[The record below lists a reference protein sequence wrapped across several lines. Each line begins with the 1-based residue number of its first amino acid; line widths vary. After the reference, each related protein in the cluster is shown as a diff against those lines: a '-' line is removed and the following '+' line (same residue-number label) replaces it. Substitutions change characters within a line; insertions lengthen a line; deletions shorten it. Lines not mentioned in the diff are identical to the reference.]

1 VTALVIL
8 NPYAASGRAQ
18 AIFNSI
24 EPTLKASLQDD
35 LHLIVTESPD
45 SVAQHV
51 THAYQSGIRRVI
63 SIGGDGTNHSL
74 VNALASLPN
83 VDDPMVY
90 SSIPVGTGRDWS
102 RGLGTPLNAAQ
113 ASHALAAKAP
123 RQIDLGHAL
132 IDGKHEE
139 YFLNSASMG
148 LGGRVVEKVNSLQT
162 RHPWSFLWS
171 AVTSILSYA
180 PQSVQITVDG
190 KAWYGGTAFLVAVMN
205 GNTFG
210 RGMQIAPNAKVDD
223 GLLEVVLVRGV
234 SRLEI
239 LSALWQV
246 YAATHLTHPAVLYCQ
261 AHEVRIQSTAKMPF
275 ELDGEYMSGNDV
287 TLRVKDGALS
297 LLG

>member
-1 VTALVIL
+1 LLLFALSLQRRVPPYVTDCYTFCLPLGLAYHTAL
-8 NPYAASGRAQ
+8 N
-18 AIFNSI
+18 
-24 EPTLKASLQDD
+24 
-35 LHLIVTESPD
+35 IV
-45 SVAQHV
+45 
-51 THAYQSGIRRVI
+51 R
-63 SIGGDGTNHSL
+63 
-74 VNALASLPN
+74 
-83 VDDPMVY
+83 
-90 SSIPVGTGRDWS
+90 
-102 RGLGTPLNAAQ
+102 
-113 ASHALAAKAP
+113 
-123 RQIDLGHAL
+123 
-132 IDGKHEE
+132 
-139 YFLNSASMG
+139 
-148 LGGRVVEKVNSLQT
+148 RVVEKVNSLQT